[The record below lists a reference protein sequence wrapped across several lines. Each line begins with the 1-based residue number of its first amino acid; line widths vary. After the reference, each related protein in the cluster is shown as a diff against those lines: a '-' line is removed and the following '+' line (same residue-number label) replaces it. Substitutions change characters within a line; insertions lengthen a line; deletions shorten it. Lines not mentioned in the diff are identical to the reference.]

1 MAHDGVRNFVWSRSK
16 RRGLHV
22 TRIAGAA
29 TDLAADAGSF
39 SATHIALTATLTGAL
54 ALAAAAWRLPRNAW
68 PDVLA
73 TGVLSAAAVFLW
85 RISANMPQLNSDGLP
100 GFSANDWLAPVMTY
114 LFLSAYADLRSP
126 GDPRRYG
133 QIRMIV
139 VAISRRQSCGF

>member
-1 MAHDGVRNFVWSRSK
+1 MDEGESE
-16 RRGLHV
+16 GLRVTEAVGTATDFAAAAGSFGV
-22 TRIAGAA
+22 TRIALTA
-29 TDLAADAGSF
+29 
-39 SATHIALTATLTGAL
+39 ALTGVL
-54 ALAAAAWRLPRNAW
+54 ALAAAAWRLPRTAW
-68 PDVLA
+68 PDVVA
-73 TGVLSAAAVFLW
+73 IGVLSAASVFLW

-139 VAISRRQSCGF
+139 VAISLVVNVVTI